1 VPTKFQG
8 MTLTKEELEE
18 KIKDVPQTG
27 PGIMPPAVGSGS
39 GSGSGSKG
47 FTIDPD
53 PKSASDMMQDLIKEQ
68 QGLKTLAEPERRT
81 KSAEMQGI
89 SEALL
94 GKTKGEVDPKITQ
107 QKLSEEERV
116 LDLLGRDE
124 NKAALAG
131 DIQNIEDFRRRQ
143 LDPEKIRDEELRAML
158 VGRSRSGIGGASMGL
173 NLARRQQQEFE
184 GNQLDNVFNK
194 RKEAIA
200 SDVALAGV
208 GIEAGN
214 KVYDTLIKDQTASMA
229 ILADIDANEI
239 KDINDRAKLLY
250 EKEKDTIQAKVKA
263 IQLTIEERRNEIL
276 ADQAGDQKFLELVKL
291 KEETRRELQEIILGE
306 YPDARQVVDIVKET
320 QDKLEN
326 NLGRTPNETEL
337 REGVLEALTDQG
349 VASNNNEAKKLFGN
363 YGVMEAMLDL
373 IDKDTNLITDLENK
387 LLDK

>member
-1 VPTKFQG
+1 
-8 MTLTKEELEE
+8 
-18 KIKDVPQTG
+18 
-27 PGIMPPAVGSGS
+27 
-39 GSGSGSKG
+39 
-47 FTIDPD
+47 
-53 PKSASDMMQDLIKEQ
+53 MMQDLIKEQ

-349 VASNNNEAKKLFGN
+349 VAATEAKDLFSS

>member
-1 VPTKFQG
+1 
-8 MTLTKEELEE
+8 
-18 KIKDVPQTG
+18 
-27 PGIMPPAVGSGS
+27 
-39 GSGSGSKG
+39 
-47 FTIDPD
+47 
-53 PKSASDMMQDLIKEQ
+53 
-68 QGLKTLAEPERRT
+68 
-81 KSAEMQGI
+81 
-89 SEALL
+89 
-94 GKTKGEVDPKITQ
+94 
-107 QKLSEEERV
+107 
-116 LDLLGRDE
+116 
-124 NKAALAG
+124 
-131 DIQNIEDFRRRQ
+131 
-143 LDPEKIRDEELRAML
+143 ML

-306 YPDARQVVDIVKET
+306 YPEARQVVDIVKET